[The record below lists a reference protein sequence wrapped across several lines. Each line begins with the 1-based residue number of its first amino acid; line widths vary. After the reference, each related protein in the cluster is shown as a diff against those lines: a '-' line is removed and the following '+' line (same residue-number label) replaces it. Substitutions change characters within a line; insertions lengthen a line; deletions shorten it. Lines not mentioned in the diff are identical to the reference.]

1 MSRSEASSVLDQ
13 YRAQVEAEPESV
25 DAKCN
30 LGWGHY
36 GERQY
41 DQAIEV
47 FREALQ
53 LDGGSVDALY
63 GLGLSLK
70 EGGRHEEAVPVFV
83 KVMRL
88 APQKEPGARGT
99 MLARLARGHINQI
112 KKGDWDLD
120 EEMRYEEPSDYSSG
134 VQK

>member
-1 MSRSEASSVLDQ
+1 MDRHSTSVVDQ
-13 YRAQVEAEPESV
+13 YQAEVAAHPDSV

-41 DQAIEV
+41 DQAVAV
-47 FREALQ
+47 FREAVKM
-53 LDGGSVDALY
+53 DPNSVDAQY

-70 EGGRHEEAVPVFV
+70 EGGWHDEAVPVFRN
-83 KVMRL
+83 VMRI
-88 APQKEPGARGT
+88 APQQAPGARGM
-99 MLARLARGHINQI
+99 MLARLARGHINLI

-120 EEMRYEEPSDYSSG
+120 EDMRYEE
-134 VQK
+134 

>member
-1 MSRSEASSVLDQ
+1 LDQ
-13 YRAQVEAEPESV
+13 YRAEVEAKPASI

-30 LGWGHY
+30 LGWGYY

-41 DQAIEV
+41 DQAVEV
-47 FREALQ
+47 FQEALK
-53 LDGGSVDALY
+53 LDAGSVDALW

-70 EGGRHEEAVPVFV
+70 EGGRHEEAIPVFA
-83 KVMRL
+83 KLMRL

-112 KKGDWDLD
+112 KTGDWDLD
-120 EEMRYEEPSDYSSG
+120 EELRYEEPSEYPSG